1 MFRADA
7 AVDHSHRAL
16 VRRFTLNVLVI
27 VTAVMSFMYL
37 TYAILFPDRF

>member
-7 AVDHSHRAL
+7 AVGRFDRPL
-16 VRRFTLNVLVI
+16 VRRFAVNVLVVI
-27 VTAVMSFMYL
+27 TAALSFVYL